1 MLQTIMNKQNELQK
15 RLGTDFTQLND
26 EERAE
31 FMRNHRGYLEDEI
44 AEALYE
50 MPFYKKWKDYS
61 GMTDIDRA
69 LAWDKVK
76 LELVDALHFF
86 VNLLLA
92 AGFTAEEVLDMYL
105 AKNSEN
111 HRRQDEGYTADV
123 SYREQSVE
131 EVMAHRGT
139 AADMPNKCIVEVDGE
154 GHVSDRYVA
163 VLGEYIFYNTDLVSL
178 LKASRLCTKVL
189 YNELNKLPA
198 EEKAEFER
206 FMYEVTD
213 NE

>member
-1 MLQTIMNKQNELQK
+1 MLQTIMDKQNELQK

-61 GMTDIDRA
+61 GMTDIDKA

-131 EVMAHRGT
+131 EVMTHRGT
-139 AADMPNKCIVEVDGE
+139 ATNKCTVDIDGDCHVSDNYIAILGE
-154 GHVSDRYVA
+154 GHV
-163 VLGEYIFYNTDLVSL
+163 FYNTDLVTL
-178 LKASRLCTKVL
+178 LKASRLCMKVL
-189 YNELNKLPA
+189 YDELNKLPV
-198 EEKAEFER
+198 EDKAEFER
-206 FMYEVTD
+206 FMYEEAND
-213 NE
+213 E

>member
-61 GMTDIDRA
+61 GMSEIDRA

-105 AKNSEN
+105 AKNNEN
-111 HRRQDEGYTADV
+111 HRRQDAGYTADV
-123 SYREQSVE
+123 SYRDQAVE
-131 EVMAHRGT
+131 EVMSHRDT
-139 AADMPNKCIVEVDGE
+139 ATDMPNKCIVEVGGE

-163 VLGEYIFYNTDLVSL
+163 ILGDTVFYNADLITL
-178 LKASRLCTKVL
+178 LKASRMCMSAL
-189 YNELNKLPA
+189 YEELNKLPA
-198 EEKAEFER
+198 EDKAEFER
-206 FMYEVTD
+206 FMYEVPAD
-213 NE
+213 E